1 MARIVIDARKSG
13 TSTGRY
19 VDKLIEYLHKLHPP
33 HEIIVLTK
41 TPRIKPLKELAPD
54 FQILKSDYQDFTFA
68 EQLGLLRQIKSLK
81 PDLVHFTMT
90 QQSILYKGRGVTTIH
105 DLTTVRFDNPSKNR
119 LVFKSKQKVYGGVI
133 KKVAKQS
140 VYIITPSKF
149 VKHDVAQYANISP
162 DKIFVTY
169 EAADHIS
176 AKAEPVGRLKDKQFI
191 MYVGRPLPHKNL
203 NRLVDAFELL
213 KKKYPDLM
221 LVLAGKMDANFRKI
235 EARVTQKRRADS
247 IVFTDFVS
255 EGELKWLY
263 QNTAAYVFPSLSE
276 GFGLPGLE
284 AMMHAAPVVSSNAT
298 CLPEIYG
305 DAAYYFDPNNTFDM
319 ASKISNVL
327 SSAGLRGEL
336 IKKGRD
342 RAAKFSWQKMARET
356 LKIYEA
362 AINKNT

>member
-1 MARIVIDARKSG
+1 MPRIVIDARNSG

-19 VDKLIEYLHKLHPP
+19 VDKLIEHLHKLHPP

-41 TPRIKPLKELAPD
+41 TPRVEILRKLAPD
-54 FQILKSDYQDFTFA
+54 FTVIKSDFKEFTFA
-68 EQLGLLRQIKSLK
+68 EQLGLLRQINSLK
-81 PDLVHFTMT
+81 PDLVHFTMV
-90 QQSILYKGRGVTTIH
+90 QQPIRYKGNKITTVH
-105 DLTTVRFDNPSKNR
+105 DLTTVRFENPAQK
-119 LVFKSKQKVYGGVI
+119 LAIFKFKQAIYARVI
-133 KKVAKQS
+133 KRVAEQS
-140 VYIITPSKF
+140 AYIITPSKF
-149 VKHDVAQYANISP
+149 VKQDVAQYAKISP

-169 EAADHIS
+169 EAADHINLP
-176 AKAEPVGRLKDKQFI
+176 AEPLPRLKNKRFI

-203 NRLVDAFELL
+203 DRLIDAFILL

-221 LVLAGKMDANFRKI
+221 LALAGKMDVNFRRI
-235 EARVTQKRRADS
+235 EAKVTDKRMADS

-263 QNTAAYVFPSLSE
+263 QNTAAYIFPSLSE

-284 AMMHAAPVVSSNAT
+284 AMSQGAPVVSSNAT
-298 CLPEIYG
+298 CLPEVYA
-305 DAAYYFDPNNTFDM
+305 DAAYYFDPKNTFDM

-342 RAAKFSWQKMARET
+342 RAAKFSWQNMARGT
-356 LKIYEA
+356 LKIYE
-362 AINKNT
+362 NELKS